1 MSREHFC
8 SKTSGWEPLV
18 QTSFAI
24 YVEIYYLLLYHQLF
38 LMWKEKPIF
47 KTLQKKLPLNL
58 CKYLQIIGFFVVPY
72 KLWNW
77 IELFFFLSDF
87 FPPKIGFIHT
97 KAICSFNGWLQ
108 TFWWKRLTR
117 QISVNWTSQVW
128 SKQAP
133 KQIKWNGKKCFGK
146 YSCGIIFVFYVGVF
160 LFN

>member
-8 SKTSGWEPLV
+8 SLTWGWEPLG

-24 YVEIYYLLLYHQLF
+24 YVKIYYLLLYHQLF

-77 IELFFFLSDF
+77 IELFFFFLTF
-87 FPPKIGFIHT
+87 FLQRLVSFIPKLFAVSMVGFELFGE
-97 KAICSFNGWLQ
+97 KGWPD
-108 TFWWKRLTR
+108 K
-117 QISVNWTSQVW
+117 SVWIEHARSGPN
-128 SKQAP
+128 KHL
-133 KQIKWNGKKCFGK
+133 NR
-146 YSCGIIFVFYVGVF
+146 
-160 LFN
+160 